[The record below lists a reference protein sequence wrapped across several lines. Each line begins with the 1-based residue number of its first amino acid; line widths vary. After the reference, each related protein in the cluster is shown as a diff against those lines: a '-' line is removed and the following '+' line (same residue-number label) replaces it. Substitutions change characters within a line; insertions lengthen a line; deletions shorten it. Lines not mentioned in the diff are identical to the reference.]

1 MAYKSALSMGGPEP
15 GEDQKGSAMAH
26 TSSASE
32 GVPNDEAMATASA
45 GREEMASKLVHR
57 ICTRVRR
64 RRIGPAARRRRHCRR
79 RTTGADAAPAF
90 ADLRCRVLG
99 KSR

>member
-15 GEDQKGSAMAH
+15 GEDQKGSAMAQ

-32 GVPNDEAMATASA
+32 GVPNDEVMATASA

-57 ICTRVRR
+57 FALGSGVAGLVPVCTENLNPDVM
-64 RRIGPAARRRRHCRR
+64 
-79 RTTGADAAPAF
+79 
-90 ADLRCRVLG
+90 VM
-99 KSR
+99 KSAKD